1 MHELLERGLA
11 IEVLGPQCVSYIL
24 EDESLFNLSEYKI
37 IHNQG
42 TEKFLDST
50 KSTYNGKITR
60 RPSC

>member
-1 MHELLERGLA
+1 MHELIERGLA
-11 IEVLGPQCVSYIL
+11 IEVHGPQCMSYIL

-50 KSTYNGKITR
+50 KST
-60 RPSC
+60 